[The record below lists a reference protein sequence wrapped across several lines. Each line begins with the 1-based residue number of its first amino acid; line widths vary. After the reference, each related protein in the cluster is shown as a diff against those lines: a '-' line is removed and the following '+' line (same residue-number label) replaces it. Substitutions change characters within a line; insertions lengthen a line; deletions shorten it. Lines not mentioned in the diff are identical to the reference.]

1 MLQRSNSFESDEEEE
16 EENEGKHQEEKE
28 EGRREEKEDLE
39 RSMIKIESNQEP
51 GRIGG
56 GLEQIDESVKE
67 DAVRFSIIAHCS

>member
-16 EENEGKHQEEKE
+16 EENEGKAQEEKE

-39 RSMIKIESNQEP
+39 RSMKIESNQEP

-67 DAVRFSIIAHCS
+67 DAVRLVS